1 MDLITIIFI
10 AVGLAMDAF
19 AVSISNGIISKESKL
34 NLGLKLGFFFGG
46 FQALMPILGWWAA
59 YSIKDYIVEID
70 HWIAFVLLSF
80 IGGKMIYEAFSK
92 KENESQPKLKLYTIL
107 ILSIATSI
115 DALAVGITFTFLEI
129 DILLPA
135 IIIGV
140 VSFIMS
146 FIGVLLGAKFS
157 KIFGN
162 KIEVI
167 GGLILISIGIKILI
181 EHIYL

>member
-10 AVGLAMDAF
+10 AFGLGMDAF
-19 AVSISNGIISKESKL
+19 AVSVSNGIVSKENRL

-70 HWIAFVLLSF
+70 HWIAFILLSF
-80 IGGKMIYEAFSK
+80 IGSKMIYEAFSK
-92 KENESQPKLKLYTIL
+92 NEESQPKLKLYTIL

-129 DILLPA
+129 DILMPA

-140 VSFIMS
+140 TSFIMS
-146 FIGVLLGAKFS
+146 FIGVQIGAKFS

-162 KIEVI
+162 KIEII
-167 GGLILISIGIKILI
+167 GGIILISIGIKILI